1 MGDFLEGRM
10 DLKVVL
16 PSEKTVRMSVERRTP
31 MMDLLV
37 QITTAHRIN
46 PGGHVIQVM
55 NARSDD
61 FLYYKPSTPIGALDT
76 SKIHIVPKQSINDS
90 AMKKA
95 PMKMLNLP
103 FEATFRL
110 QVRLPRQQ
118 LYVCRVSPKTSIQQ
132 ILDQVCQDKGFN
144 SRRYELRKT
153 DHTEERL
160 RLTATI
166 SDYGLTE
173 VALVHV
179 NKAANRSVSTS
190 DILRLQEIESRRR
203 QLPYGARAQSSAGDS
218 SISSGS
224 GCASPGDRPTSPA
237 AMSTLTNASGATGAA
252 RSATKKRRAPPP
264 PGPPKVQP
272 SKSIPVL
279 TQEPSHSHLPSKSVS
294 LSNLNHGNLDRVMV
308 RDGTNLSTISSG
320 SVTSISSL
328 GKKKRAPA
336 PPPKQKLYPSVTQIS
351 IPEETPSM
359 VHLENNHNFDNSA
372 VAQKVANV
380 PRPSESSIKDLTLVK
395 RVLPEVPTKNNNA
408 EPLSPP
414 PTYEESEAGNSNT

>member
-1 MGDFLEGRM
+1 MG
-10 DLKVVL
+10 L

-76 SKIHIVPKQSINDS
+76 SKIHIVPKHSINDS

-95 PMKMLNLP
+95 PMKILNLP

-118 LYVCRVSPKTSIQQ
+118 LYVCRVSPKTTIQQ
-132 ILDQVCQDKGFN
+132 ILDQVCREKGYDPA
-144 SRRYELRKT
+144 SYEVRKT

-160 RLTATI
+160 RLSAAI
-166 SDYGLTE
+166 SEYGLTE
-173 VALVHV
+173 VAVVHA

-190 DILRLQEIESRRR
+190 DIIRLQEIEARRR
-203 QLPYGARAQSSAGDS
+203 QIYGIRAQSSAGDS
-218 SISSGS
+218 SVSSGS

-237 AMSTLTNASGATGAA
+237 AMSTLTAASGAGPPRTN
-252 RSATKKRRAPPP
+252 KKRRAPPP

-272 SKSIPVL
+272 SKSIPTL
-279 TQEPSHSHLPSKSVS
+279 SQDTNHSDLPSKSVS
-294 LSNLNHGNLDRVMV
+294 MSNLNNRNLDRMI

-336 PPPKQKLYPSVTQIS
+336 PPPASKKSTVTQIS

-359 VHLENNHNFDNSA
+359 VHLEDHSENI
-372 VAQKVANV
+372 VV
-380 PRPSESSIKDLTLVK
+380 PKPEPPKKETTVK
-395 RVLPEVPTKNNNA
+395 RMLPEVPTKELPA
-408 EPLSPP
+408 PP
-414 PTYEESEAGNSNT
+414 SYEESEGHNKPSTNPLPAPRSSLLE